1 MRFRFIL
8 SETFKGLTRN
18 LAMTVSVILVAFISL
33 LFVGA
38 SALLQQQITTMK
50 GDWYDKVEVSVYM
63 CPSSSGVSSS
73 EAASSGAGCP
83 GGEATQKQIDA
94 VEALI
99 NSDALRPYVKSYT
112 FESKAE
118 AYAKFKEVYGDR
130 SIGRSATEEMMPVS
144 FRIKLVDA
152 EKYQVVAEQ
161 LTGRDGVQRV
171 VDQRKT
177 LETFFLV
184 MNRASWITGGL
195 AAIMAVAAVLLI
207 STTIRLSAMSR
218 SKETEIMRLVGASNF
233 FIQLPFM
240 LEGAIAALIGALA
253 AVGSLWVGV
262 HYIVDGW
269 LAQSLTFVNTAF
281 ISTRHVLVLAP
292 WLLLAAVALA
302 VGSSS
307 FSLSKYTRV

>member
-1 MRFRFIL
+1 MRLRFIL

-38 SALLQQQITTMK
+38 SALLQAQISTMK

-63 CPSSSGVSSS
+63 CPASSSG
-73 EAASSGAGCP
+73 AACP
-83 GGEATQKQIDA
+83 DGEATQEQIDA
-94 VEALI
+94 VESFI
-99 NSDALRPYVKSYT
+99 NSDALKPYVKSYT

-161 LTGRDGVQRV
+161 LTGRDGVERVRNQREA
-171 VDQRKT
+171 
-177 LETFFLV
+177 LESFFLV
-184 MNRASWITGGL
+184 MNRATWITGGL
-195 AAIMAVAAVLLI
+195 AAVMAVAAVLLI
-207 STTIRLSAMSR
+207 TTTIRLSAMSR
-218 SKETEIMRLVGASNF
+218 SKETEIMRLVGASKF
-233 FIQLPFM
+233 FIQLPFV
-240 LEGAIAALIGALA
+240 LEGAIAALIGAVA
-253 AVGSLWVGV
+253 AVGALWAGV
-262 HYIVDGW
+262 RLIVDEW
-269 LAQSLTFVNTAF
+269 LGESPTFINTAF